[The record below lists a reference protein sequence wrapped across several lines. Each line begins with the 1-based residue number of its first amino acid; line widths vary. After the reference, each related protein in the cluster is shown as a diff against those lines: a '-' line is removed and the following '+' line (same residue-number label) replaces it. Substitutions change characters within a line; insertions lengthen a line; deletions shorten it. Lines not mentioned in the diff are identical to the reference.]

1 MRTLFL
7 VMFLFSFFTSCN
19 RNEVNMKEVTVNDLR
34 VMLNENKNIQLLDV
48 RTPSETKNGII
59 NNALQVDWY
68 TQNFKSKALQVLSK
82 NKPVYVYCRS
92 GKRSAKAAN
101 LLVDQGFKVYNV
113 IGGYQEWKKSDE

>member
-68 TQNFKSKALQVLSK
+68 AQNFKSKALQVLSK